1 MLADWFIM
9 SLIAKIAL
17 SHLLAL
23 FNMLM
28 ETNTKLMEKVAQMMK
43 MNGCCCAS
51 LSLLTGGERK
61 DGGPYHA
68 VETVTEYM
76 SPTTLD
82 SLNSFLA
89 VNTDYTEMEEEPNYL
104 ASVDNPIMSIKSS
117 RARDTALVSRGPFTR
132 LDI

>member
-1 MLADWFIM
+1 
-9 SLIAKIAL
+9 
-17 SHLLAL
+17 
-23 FNMLM
+23 
-28 ETNTKLMEKVAQMMK
+28 
-43 MNGCCCAS
+43 
-51 LSLLTGGERK
+51 
-61 DGGPYHA
+61 
-68 VETVTEYM
+68 M

-89 VNTDYTEMEEEPNYL
+89 VNMDYTEKEEKPNYL